1 MIFRG
6 LLEDARSIRDR
17 DPAAR
22 TTFEVFL
29 LYPGFHAL
37 LYHRP
42 AHWLYQHKHFFLARA
57 LSQFARHMTGVEIHP
72 GATIGRRLFI
82 DHGMGIV
89 IGETAE
95 IGDDCTI
102 YHGVTLGGT
111 GHDTGKRHPTIGNN
125 VLIATGAKVLGPFKV
140 GDNSRIGANAVV
152 LQEVPANSTVVGIK
166 ARVVKI
172 DGQRVEP
179 APSYTLDQVNF
190 PDPVAQDL
198 CQLQRRVY
206 RNEQK
211 LLREEQNES
220 RLKQNSSDG
229 SDPSEHLEQA
239 EQAEDYQAEPPKGQD
254 DSSAS

>member
-22 TTFEVFL
+22 TTLEVFL

-37 LYHRP
+37 IYHRP

-57 LSQFARHMTGVEIHP
+57 LSQFARHMTGIEIHP
-72 GATIGRRLFI
+72 GATIGSRLFI

-89 IGETAE
+89 IGETAA

-152 LQEVPANSTVVGIK
+152 LQEVPPNSTVVGIK

-172 DGQRVEP
+172 DGQRVGP
-179 APSYTLDQVNF
+179 SPSYALDQVNF

-220 RLKQNSSDG
+220 HIKRNPSDSLDTDDSKDQDGREDTTYSTDSSDR
-229 SDPSEHLEQA
+229 SDS
-239 EQAEDYQAEPPKGQD
+239 
-254 DSSAS
+254 

>member
-1 MIFRG
+1 MIFHG
-6 LLEDARSIRDR
+6 LLGDARSIRDR

-22 TTFEVFL
+22 TTLEVFL

-37 LYHRP
+37 VFHRQ
-42 AHWLYQHKHFFLARA
+42 AHWLYHHRLFFLAR
-57 LSQFARHMTGVEIHP
+57 LWSQINRFITGIEIHP

-89 IGETAE
+89 IGETAV

-111 GHDTGKRHPTIGNN
+111 GHEKAKRHPTIGNN
-125 VLIATGAKVLGPFKV
+125 VLISTGAKVLGPFTV

-172 DGQRVEP
+172 DGQRIHT
-179 APSYTLDQVNF
+179 PSYDLDQVNI
-190 PDPVAQDL
+190 PDPLAQEL
-198 CQLQRRVY
+198 CQLQKRMY
-206 RNEQK
+206 ENEK
-211 LLREEQNES
+211 
-220 RLKQNSSDG
+220 KFD
-229 SDPSEHLEQA
+229 
-239 EQAEDYQAEPPKGQD
+239 
-254 DSSAS
+254 ASQHPHE